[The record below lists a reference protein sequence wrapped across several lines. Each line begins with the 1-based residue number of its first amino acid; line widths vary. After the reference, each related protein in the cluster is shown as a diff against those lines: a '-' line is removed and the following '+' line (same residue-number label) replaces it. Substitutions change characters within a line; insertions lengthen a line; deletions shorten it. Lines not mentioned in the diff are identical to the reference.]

1 MEVKQ
6 IIEVIVKSFLYTL
19 LILFVINLG
28 VFMFRL
34 GDILNSG
41 VKIISIE
48 FSNFQFM
55 LNERPGHNQFSN
67 DHLLTNII
75 VFLTVATFV
84 SRNEY
89 FLNRQALK

>member
-34 GDILNSG
+34 GNILNSG
-41 VKIISIE
+41 VKIIYAE
-48 FSNFQFM
+48 
-55 LNERPGHNQFSN
+55 
-67 DHLLTNII
+67 
-75 VFLTVATFV
+75 
-84 SRNEY
+84 
-89 FLNRQALK
+89 